1 MDFVITAK
9 DYANQTQRRLDNRP
23 EHVKGLT
30 EAAKNGNL
38 ISAGALTNENGEMIG
53 SSVHVRFDNREEL
66 DAWLAKEPYI
76 VNDVWETVEIST
88 VNLIDV
94 DKLKQS

>member
-1 MDFVITAK
+1 MDFVITAL
-9 DYANQTQRRLDNRP
+9 DYENQLQRRLDNRP

-30 EAAKNGNL
+30 AAAKNGNL

-53 SSVHVRFDNREEL
+53 SSAHVRFEDRTEL
-66 DAWLAKEPYI
+66 DAWLENEAYI
-76 VNDVWETVEIST
+76 INKVWESVEIRT

-94 DKLKQS
+94 QKLKDA

>member
-1 MDFVITAK
+1 MDFVITAL
-9 DYANQTQRRLDNRP
+9 DYENQLQRRLDNRP

-30 EAAKNGNL
+30 AAAKNGNL

-53 SSVHVRFDNREEL
+53 SSVHVRFEDRTEL
-66 DAWLAKEPYI
+66 DSWLKNEAYI
-76 VNDVWETVEIST
+76 INNVWESVEIRT

-94 DKLKQS
+94 QKLKEA